1 MSSTKKNIL
10 FAIALMVLSLI
21 LTGCLPET
29 PPPSCTTDF
38 LIWSINQANNNGSG
52 TDTINLDPGCVYQLG
67 VVDNTVDGNNGTPS
81 ITTSIIINGNGAT
94 VRRSTGSQK
103 AAIRLF
109 HVSQSGELTLNDIR
123 LYDGMGMEPPDV
135 TLPLRNDGGAIFN
148 AGVLT
153 VNNSDLDYNR
163 AYHSGGGI
171 YNAGTMTINATTF
184 QNNGVNI
191 GGGPGESGGAIF
203 NTSTGNATISG
214 STFVGNI
221 ASQSGAG
228 IANGGMMIITNSTI
242 SANSTTLSS
251 IASGAAIMNSGS
263 LHISYTTITANVGTT
278 SGAVWSAPDTIEI
291 TNSIIAGN
299 LPQNCSYPA
308 WSWISGPNLDD
319 DGSCDNFTIN
329 ADPQLFPLASNGG
342 PTQTHAIAPNSPAKN
357 AAAGTCPAADQR
369 GEPRPHG
376 SACDLGSYEL
386 TGNQG
391 GSSDPA
397 ELSGMVYNDINGDGV
412 YTPGEPAFA
421 GVEVVLGIGTCGT
434 ATPSQTT
441 IAASDGSYQFT
452 IPAPNAGTYCLSID
466 PLVEPNTS
474 ILIPGGFT
482 EPVGDVYEI
491 TLTEGQDMSDL
502 FFGWQF
508 QFGPNIGP
516 ANLEITNVV
525 LSATTIPINNYVGVE
540 VTVTNMGSAPASG
553 YDLVIIPHYGWG
565 PPNPGGI
572 EAIPEVAPGANHTV
586 VLSPGVLYGN
596 LGSFTMRILVTDDW
610 YALGDP
616 DSTGTN
622 GDYEDHTI
630 NVVAYSCNPFKDMEV
645 SLMMLS
651 LHPDTSILP
660 VYLKVDKEFFPG
672 FEPDSDLPN
681 DYIAKLGKEEI
692 TQASQQGFPNR
703 NYWMF
708 YISQDVEGTD
718 QLFTVRLPDCPEPL
732 FEQAIQIPVSKSPEP
747 VAPTCSVD
755 LNAEDCKA
763 AGGSYQQ
770 VGRTGKFECIC
781 P

>member
-1 MSSTKKNIL
+1 MFSFKKSVFLAAATIIIGLLLSSC
-10 FAIALMVLSLI
+10 V
-21 LTGCLPET
+21 
-29 PPPSCTTDF
+29 PPDPCSTEF
-38 LIWSINQANNNGSG
+38 LIWSINNANNNGSG
-52 TDTINLDPGCVYQLG
+52 TDTINLEAGCVYQLG

-123 LYDGMGMEPPDV
+123 LYDGVGVEPPDT
-135 TLPLRNDGGAIFN
+135 TLPLRNHGGAIFN
-148 AGVLT
+148 AGMLT
-153 VNNSDLDYNR
+153 VNNSDFDYNR
-163 AYHSGGGI
+163 ARRQGGGI
-171 YNAGTMTINATTF
+171 YNTGTMTINASTF
-184 QNNGVNI
+184 QNNEADYNGDP
-191 GGGPGESGGAIF
+191 GGSGGAIH
-203 NTSTGNATISG
+203 NVGTATIID

-221 ASQSGAG
+221 ASQSGGAIGNHG
-228 IANGGMMIITNSTI
+228 IMTITNSTI
-242 SANSTTLSS
+242 SANSTTLAE
-251 IASGAAIMNSGS
+251 IVSGAAIMNGGAGT
-263 LHISYTTITANVGTT
+263 LHISYTTITSNVGTT
-278 SGAVWSAPDTIEI
+278 SGAVWSVLDTIEI
-291 TNSIIAGN
+291 VNSIIAGN
-299 LPQNCSYPA
+299 LPANCSYPA
-308 WSWISGPNLDD
+308 TSPTSGPNLDD
-319 DGSCDNFTIN
+319 DGSCDNFTIT
-329 ADPQLFPLASNGG
+329 ADPQLDPLASNGG
-342 PTQTHAIAPNSPAKN
+342 PTQTHAIAPSSPAKN

-421 GVEVVLGIGTCGT
+421 GVEVVLGVGTCGT

-491 TLTEGQDMSDL
+491 TLTEGQDMADL

-525 LSATTIPINNYVGVE
+525 LSATTIPINDYVNVE

-565 PPNPGGI
+565 PPNPGGY

-616 DSTGTN
+616 DSTGTA
-622 GDYEDHTI
+622 GDYEDHPI
-630 NVVAYSCNPFKDMEV
+630 NVITYLCNPFKDMEV

-681 DYIAKLGKEEI
+681 DYIAKLGKEEV

-708 YISQDVEGTD
+708 YITQDVEGTD
-718 QLFTVRLPDCPEPL
+718 QLFTVWLPDCPEPIYEL
-732 FEQAIQIPVSKSPEP
+732 AIQIPVSKSPEP
-747 VAPTCSVD
+747 VAPTCSAD
-755 LNAEDCKA
+755 LNEEDCIA

-770 VGRTGKFECIC
+770 VGRTGKIECIC

>member
-1 MSSTKKNIL
+1 MSSLNKTIWL
-10 FAIALMVLSLI
+10 ATALIILSLI
-21 LTGCLPET
+21 LTGCLPPT
-29 PPPSCTTDF
+29 PPPICTTDF
-38 LIWSINQANNNGSG
+38 LIWSINQANSNGPG
-52 TDTINLDPGCVYQLG
+52 TDTINLDPGCVYQLAY
-67 VVDNTVDGNNGTPS
+67 VDNTVDGNNGTPT

-94 VRRSTGSQK
+94 VRRSTQSQK
-103 AAIRLF
+103 SAIRLF
-109 HVSQSGELTLNDIR
+109 HVSQGGELVLNDIR
-123 LYDGMGMEPPDV
+123 LHDGLGMEPPDT
-135 TLPLRNDGGAIFN
+135 TLPLRNHGGAIFN
-148 AGVLT
+148 AGLLT
-153 VNNSDLDYNR
+153 VNNGDFDYNR
-163 AYHSGGGI
+163 AIKSGGGI
-171 YNAGTMTINATTF
+171 YNTGTMTINASTF
-184 QNNGVNI
+184 QNNEVNI
-191 GGGPGESGGAIF
+191 LNGPGESGGAIY
-203 NTSTGNATISG
+203 NTSTGSATITD

-221 ASQSGAG
+221 ASQSGGG
-228 IANGGMMIITNSTI
+228 IANGGMMTITNSTI
-242 SANSTTLSS
+242 SANTTTLSN

-291 TNSIIAGN
+291 TNSIVAGN

-329 ADPQLFPLASNGG
+329 ADPQLDPLASNGG
-342 PTQTHAIAPNSPAKN
+342 PTQTHAIAPSSPAKN
-357 AAAGTCPAADQR
+357 AAAGACPAADQR
-369 GEPRPHG
+369 GESRPHG

-391 GSSDPA
+391 GSTDPA

-412 YTPGEPAFA
+412 YIPGEPAFA
-421 GVEVVLGIGTCGT
+421 GVEVVLGVGNCGT
-434 ATPSQTT
+434 ATPSQTA

-482 EPVGDVYEI
+482 EPVGDIYQI

-525 LSATTIPINNYVGVE
+525 LSATTIPINDYVGVE
-540 VTVTNMGSAPASG
+540 VTVTNMGSAPATG

-565 PPNPGGI
+565 PPNPGGY

-596 LGSFTMRILVTDDW
+596 LGAFTMRILVTDDW

-616 DSTGTN
+616 DSTGTA
-622 GDYEDHTI
+622 GDYEDHPI
-630 NVVAYSCNPFKDMEV
+630 NVITYFCNPFENLEPAFV
-645 SLMMLS
+645 LLN
-651 LHPDTSILP
+651 LPPDTRNLP
-660 VYLKVDKEFFPG
+660 TYLKVAEGIFPG
-672 FEPDSDLPN
+672 YDPDSDLPN
-681 DYIAKLGKEEI
+681 NYIAKLGKLEAYQI
-692 TQASQQGFPNR
+692 SQQGFPDR
-703 NYWMF
+703 DYFMF
-708 YISQDVEGTD
+708 NIPEGMEGTV
-718 QLFTVRLPDCPEPL
+718 QTFTLWLPDCPEPVYEL
-732 FEQAIQIPVSKSPEP
+732 AIQIPVPKP
-747 VAPTCSVD
+747 VTPTCSVD

-763 AGGSYQQ
+763 AGGTYQQ
-770 VGRTGKFECIC
+770 VGRTGKYECIC

>member
-1 MSSTKKNIL
+1 MFSFKKSVFLAAAIIITGLLLSS
-10 FAIALMVLSLI
+10 
-21 LTGCLPET
+21 CT
-29 PPPSCTTDF
+29 PPAPCSTEF
-38 LIWSINQANNNGSG
+38 LIWSINNANNNGSG
-52 TDTINLDPGCVYQLG
+52 TDTINLEAGCVYQLG

-109 HVSQSGELTLNDIR
+109 HISQSGELVLNNIR
-123 LYDGMGMEPPDV
+123 LYDGIGVEPPDT
-135 TLPLRNDGGAIFN
+135 TLPLRNNGGAIFN
-148 AGVLT
+148 AGILT
-153 VNNSDLDYNR
+153 VNNGDFDYNR
-163 AYHSGGGI
+163 ARRTGGGI
-171 YNAGTMTINATTF
+171 YNTGTMTINASTF
-184 QNNGVNI
+184 QNNEADYNGDP
-191 GGGPGESGGAIF
+191 GGSGGAIW
-203 NTSTGNATISG
+203 NGGIATISD
-214 STFVGNI
+214 STFVGNA
-221 ASQSGAG
+221 ASQSGGA
-228 IANGGMMIITNSTI
+228 ISNGGMMTITNSTI
-242 SANSTTLSS
+242 SANSTTLSGL
-251 IASGAAIMNSGS
+251 ASGAAIMNGGTGT
-263 LHISYTTITANVGTT
+263 LHISYSTITSNAGTT
-278 SGAVWSAPDTIEI
+278 SGAVWSVLDTIEI
-291 TNSIIAGN
+291 VNSIIAGN

-308 WSWISGPNLDD
+308 TSPTSGPNLDD

-329 ADPQLFPLASNGG
+329 ADPQLDPLASNGG
-342 PTQTHAIAPNSPAKN
+342 PTQTHAIAPSSPAKN
-357 AAAGTCPAADQR
+357 AAAGTCPASDQR

-386 TGNQG
+386 AGNQG

-397 ELSGMVYNDINGDGV
+397 ELSGMVYNDIDGDGV

-434 ATPSQTT
+434 ATLSQTT

-452 IPAPNAGTYCLSID
+452 IPAPNAGTYCISID

-482 EPVGDVYEI
+482 QPIGGEYEI

-525 LSATTIPINNYVGVE
+525 LTNTTIPINDYVGVE
-540 VTVTNMGSAPASG
+540 VTVTNMGSASASG
-553 YDLVIIPHYGWG
+553 YDVVLIPHYGWG
-565 PPNPGGI
+565 PPNPGGY
-572 EAIPEVAPGANHTV
+572 EAIPELAPGANHTIV
-586 VLSPGVLYGN
+586 FSPGVLYGSN
-596 LGSFTMRILVTDDW
+596 LGTFTLRILVTDDW
-610 YALGDP
+610 YTLGDP

-630 NVVAYSCNPFKDMEV
+630 NVVAFSCNPFKDMEV

-651 LHPDTSILP
+651 LHPDTSMLS
-660 VYLKVDKEFFPG
+660 VYLKVDQEFFPG
-672 FEPDSDLPN
+672 FEPDSNLPN
-681 DYIAKLGKEEI
+681 DYIAKLGKEEV

-708 YISQDVEGTD
+708 YITQDLEGTD
-718 QLFTVRLPDCPEPL
+718 QLFTVSLPDCPKPL

-747 VAPTCSVD
+747 VAPTCSAA

-763 AGGSYQQ
+763 AGGTYQQ